1 MRCKK
6 MAEFLTTTGISYN
19 LEELIKNSDEKLF
32 LVSPYLQ
39 IAGSLKHLIEERDLR
54 KIDIRVVY
62 RKDNKI
68 NAEDMSFLQEL
79 TSVKISAC
87 ENLHAKCY
95 LNENTA
101 IIASMNLYQYSQQ
114 NNREMGIKVE
124 KEKEPDLYNDIF
136 KEVMVILQ
144 TSQQPEFSVKKL
156 KKDASTASKKVPKKI
171 NKKHQ
176 KKDMGFC
183 IRCGNDLKFN
193 PEKPLCYK
201 CFKSWEKYNNPEY
214 TEKFCHACGTEYSST
229 VAKPVCYACYKK
241 LGK

>member
-1 MRCKK
+1 
-6 MAEFLTTTGISYN
+6 MAEFLTTAGISYN

-39 IAGSLKHLIEERDLR
+39 IADSLKHRLKERDLQR
-54 KIDIRVVY
+54 IVGIHVVY
-62 RKDNKI
+62 RKDTEI
-68 NAEDMSFLQEL
+68 NAKDLSFLQEL
-79 TSVKISAC
+79 NSVTISAC

-124 KEKEPDLYNDIF
+124 KEDDPELYKDIF
-136 KEVMVILQ
+136 EEVTMLLQ
-144 TSQQPEFSVKKL
+144 TSQHPEFPAEKS
-156 KKDASTASKKVPKKI
+156 KKDAPTASKKVPKKI
-171 NKKHQ
+171 AKKHQ
-176 KKDMGFC
+176 KKAMGFC
-183 IRCGNDLKFN
+183 IRCGTDLKFN

-201 CFKSWEKYNNPEY
+201 CFNSWEKYSNPEY
-214 TEKFCHACGTEYSST
+214 TEKFCHACGTKCSST

>member
-1 MRCKK
+1 

-19 LEELIKNSDEKLF
+19 LEELIKNSEDKLF

-39 IAGSLKHLIEERDLR
+39 IADSLKHLLKERDLQR
-54 KIDIRVVY
+54 IVDIHIVY
-62 RKDNKI
+62 RKDTKI
-68 NAEDMSFLQEL
+68 NAKDLSFLQEL

-124 KEKEPDLYNDIF
+124 KEDDPALYDAIHD
-136 KEVMVILQ
+136 EVKAIVQ
-144 TSQQPEFSVKKL
+144 TSQQPEFSAEKS
-156 KKDASTASKKVPKKI
+156 KKDAPTASKKI

-193 PEKPLCYK
+193 PEKPLCHK
-201 CFKSWEKYNNPEY
+201 CFKSWEKYSDPDY
-214 TEKFCHACGTEYSST
+214 TEKFCHACGTEYNST

>member
-1 MRCKK
+1 
-6 MAEFLTTTGISYN
+6 MAEFLTANGISDN
-19 LEELIKNSDEKLF
+19 LEKLIKNSEERLF

-39 IAGSLKHLIEERDLR
+39 IADSLKDLIKVRDSLS
-54 KIDIRVVY
+54 IDIRVVY
-62 RKDNKI
+62 RKDVEI
-68 NAEDMSFLQEL
+68 NAKDKSFLQEL
-79 TSVKISAC
+79 TSVRIFAC

-124 KEKEPDLYNDIF
+124 REDESGLYGDIF

-144 TSQQPEFSVKKL
+144 TSQEPEFPAEKT
-156 KKDASTASKKVPKKI
+156 KKDAPAASKKVPKKI

-183 IRCGNDLKFN
+183 IRCGTDLKFN

-201 CFKSWEKYNNPEY
+201 CFKSWEKHNNPEY
-214 TEKFCHACGTEYSST
+214 VEKFCHACGTEYTST

>member
-1 MRCKK
+1 

-68 NAEDMSFLQEL
+68 NAEDMNFLQEL
-79 TSVKISAC
+79 TSVKISACENLHAACENLHAAC

-124 KEKEPDLYNDIF
+124 KEKDPDLYNGIF

-144 TSQQPEFSVKKL
+144 TSQQPKFSVKKL
-156 KKDASTASKKVPKKI
+156 EKDAFTASKKGPAKI

-183 IRCGNDLKFN
+183 IRCGNNLKFN
-193 PEKPLCYK
+193 L
-201 CFKSWEKYNNPEY
+201 
-214 TEKFCHACGTEYSST
+214 
-229 VAKPVCYACYKK
+229 KK
-241 LGK
+241 TALL

>member
-1 MRCKK
+1 

-39 IAGSLKHLIEERDLR
+39 IADSLKHLIEERDLR

-124 KEKEPDLYNDIF
+124 KEKEPDLYDAIYDEV
-136 KEVMVILQ
+136 KEIVK
-144 TSQQPEFSVKKL
+144 TSQQPEFPAEKS
-156 KKDASTASKKVPKKI
+156 KKDAPTASKKVPKKI
-171 NKKHQ
+171 TKNHQ

-193 PEKPLCYK
+193 PEKPLCHK
-201 CFKSWEKYNNPEY
+201 CFKSWEKYSNPEY
-214 TEKFCHACGTEYSST
+214 TEKFCHACGTKYSSS

>member
-1 MRCKK
+1 
-6 MAEFLTTTGISYN
+6 MADFLTTTGISYN
-19 LEELIKNSDEKLF
+19 LEELIKNSNEKLF

-39 IAGSLKHLIEERDLR
+39 IAGSLKHLIAERDIR

-95 LNENTA
+95 LSENTA

-124 KEKEPDLYNDIF
+124 KDKEPDLYNDIF
-136 KEVMVILQ
+136 NEVMVILQ

-156 KKDASTASKKVPKKI
+156 IKDAPTESKKVPTKI
-171 NKKHQ
+171 NTKQQ
-176 KKDMGFC
+176 KKDIGFC
-183 IRCGNDLKFN
+183 IRCGTDIKLN
-193 PEKPLCYK
+193 PEKPLCLK
-201 CFKSWEKYNNPEY
+201 CYKSWEKYSNSEY
-214 TEKFCHACGTEYSST
+214 KEKICHACGKKSNSSVT
-229 VAKPVCYACYKK
+229 KPVCYACYKK
-241 LGK
+241 SSK

>member
-1 MRCKK
+1 

-39 IAGSLKHLIEERDLR
+39 IASSLKHLIEERDLR
-54 KIDIRVVY
+54 KIDIRIVY

-156 KKDASTASKKVPKKI
+156 KMDAPTASKKVPTKI

-183 IRCGNDLKFN
+183 IRCGDDLKFN

-201 CFKSWEKYNNPEY
+201 CFKSWEKYSNPEY

-229 VAKPVCYACYKK
+229 VVKPVCYACYKK

>member
-1 MRCKK
+1 
-6 MAEFLTTTGISYN
+6 MAEFLRTNGISDN
-19 LEELIKNSDEKLF
+19 LEELIINSNDKLV

-39 IAGSLKHLIEERDLR
+39 IADSLKKL
-54 KIDIRVVY
+54 IRVRDSLAINIRIIY
-62 RKDNKI
+62 RKDTKI
-68 NAEDMSFLQEL
+68 NAEDTRFLQEL
-79 TSVKISAC
+79 TNVRIFAC

-101 IIASMNLYQYSQQ
+101 IIASMNLYQHSQQ

-124 KEKEPDLYNDIF
+124 KEDDPDLYNDIS
-136 KEVMVILQ
+136 KEVMVLLQ
-144 TSQQPEFSVKKL
+144 ISPQLEFPAEKS
-156 KKDASTASKKVPKKI
+156 KKDAPTASKKVPKKT
-171 NKKHQ
+171 NKKHP

-201 CFKSWEKYNNPEY
+201 CFKSWEKHNNPEY
-214 TEKFCHACGTEYSST
+214 VEKFCHACGTEYNST